1 MYNFM
6 LSTAIYNQDIQDT
19 RNLALLR
26 IIMFFFRRLSYAKI
40 LPPSCFDVDGMVL
53 KPQLRTALHVL
64 GYQMYEEEFDKV
76 WDRQV
81 YMFAFTVQNY
91 YYRGNYV
98 NAENCV
104 NAEIFKLFLLFR
116 SLLLDLIKLVLEL
129 WNLCVFSEHLV

>member
-1 MYNFM
+1 MYMYNF
-6 LSTAIYNQDIQDT
+6 STAIYDQDIQDT

-81 YMFAFTVQNY
+81 CMFAFAVENY

-98 NAENCV
+98 NAED
-104 NAEIFKLFLLFR
+104 FKLFLLFR

-129 WNLCVFSEHLV
+129 WILCVFSKHLV